1 MKNPT
6 EKLNNR
12 NIMNKTTLI
21 AADSSLGSGSYESPE
36 TQIEEIHSEGMLC
49 MSMLLPRGV
58 AFEEWEED
66 VLNW

>member
-36 TQIEEIHSEGMLC
+36 TKIEKIHSEGMLC
-49 MSMLLPRGV
+49 MSMLLPCGV